1 MGQMERYVQTV
12 KNMIKKSE
20 DPYQAMLDYRN
31 SPLESINLSP
41 AQLHLGRRLK
51 SNLPASAAALKPAIS
66 ATRVRKGHMK
76 RQNRQQF
83 YYNKQFAGKTLKPL
97 DPGDKVMIDKY
108 DSKKLVPGTAVKKHS
123 TPRSYIV
130 ETLGGKELR
139 RNRRHLKQTGA
150 LFVCL
155 VLNDASTLVGH

>member
-1 MGQMERYVQTV
+1 MSSNNVICYLKKQIARFGYFDELVTDNAMQFASEEFRKFATQYGFIHTTSSPHYSQSMGQTERYVQTV

-97 DPGDKVMIDKY
+97 DPGDKVMIDK
-108 DSKKLVPGTAVKKHS
+108 
-123 TPRSYIV
+123 
-130 ETLGGKELR
+130 
-139 RNRRHLKQTGA
+139 
-150 LFVCL
+150 
-155 VLNDASTLVGH
+155 